1 MLVQKAS
8 WSNLWKCP
16 PVNNGIQWWCG
27 NETETTACQGG
38 IHASFPSYTSGH
50 VLGFPPLTPS
60 SSTPTKS
67 SNNVV
72 TTASS
77 ASVGPTSQLIYILA
91 SSPVNTSTG
100 PSAPAQTQEQS
111 APTPTGSPTP
121 GPTQNHSTS
130 LPTAIGVGI
139 GIGAPLGSAVIGLF
153 GFLFWREKMRQR
165 KPKPRIASQRPVP
178 EDEDRSVVIF
188 MDGRWPDL
196 PDDQLPREIDARG
209 RAELSSV

>member
-16 PVNNGIQWWCG
+16 PVNNGMQWWCG

-38 IHASFPSYTSGH
+38 IHASFPDYTSGH

-60 SSTPTKS
+60 SSTPTRS
-67 SNNVV
+67 SNDVM

-77 ASVGPTSQLIYILA
+77 ASAVPSSQSIYIPA

-100 PSAPAQTQEQS
+100 LSAPAQTQEQS

-139 GIGAPLGSAVIGLF
+139 GIGVPLGSAVSGLF
-153 GFLFWREKMRQR
+153 GFLYWRETMRHC
-165 KPKPRIASQRPVP
+165 KPKPRIPSQRPIP
-178 EDEDRSVVIF
+178 EKEYRSVATF
-188 MDGRWPDL
+188 MDGRWPEL
-196 PDDQLPREIDARG
+196 PDAQLPRELDSGG
-209 RAELSSV
+209 RVELSNF